1 MAFRATRFDG
11 RTASAQDVTVVA
23 DGDVLRIERGDAV
36 VERVPLADAVVSPR
50 LARAPRMIGLAD
62 GGTLEIDDDDGAFD
76 RALRHAGIAPGPAQR
91 LESHAA
97 GLAAAILMLVVGV
110 VWIYFIG
117 LPLAA
122 RTIAERTPPAVEAE
136 IGDELLSGAD
146 RAGVFQPST
155 LPAEK
160 RDAIARRFAALAAK
174 GAPAVRYKLEFRAM
188 HGDAGINA
196 LTLPGGTIVM
206 LDGMVDTATD
216 AALDGVF
223 AHELG
228 HVANRHTLRGLLE
241 ASGVGIL
248 ASALWG
254 DISVVATQSAL
265 VLGTV
270 AYSRDF
276 EREADAFAV
285 QVLAAS
291 GRSVEPMIQLLIEL
305 EKRRFDGD
313 AEPAFMSTHP
323 LTAERVQNMRTLLR
337 QRRHH

>member
-1 MAFRATRFDG
+1 MPVHATRFDG
-11 RTASAQDVTVVA
+11 HTASAHDVTVVV
-23 DGDVLRIERGDAV
+23 DGDALRVERGDAV
-36 VERVPLADAVVSPR
+36 VERIPLADAIVSPR
-50 LARAPRMIGLAD
+50 LAHAPRMIGLAD
-62 GGTLEIDDDDGAFD
+62 GGTLEVHDDDGALD
-76 RALRHAGIAPGPAQR
+76 RALRRTGIVPGPAQR

-97 GLAAAILMLVVGV
+97 GIAAAILMLVLGV
-110 VWIYFIG
+110 AWIYFIG

-136 IGDELLSGAD
+136 IGDDLLSGAD
-146 RAGVFQPST
+146 RGGVFQPST
-155 LPAEK
+155 LPADK
-160 RDAIARRFAALAAK
+160 RDALARRFAELAAK
-174 GAPAVRYKLEFRAM
+174 GAPDVRYRLEFRAM

-196 LTLPGGTIVM
+196 MTLPGGTIVM

-228 HVANRHTLRGLLE
+228 HVANRHTLRQLLE

-254 DISVVATQSAL
+254 DVSVVATQSAF

-291 GRSVEPMIQLLIEL
+291 GQSVEPMIQLLLEL
-305 EKRRFDGD
+305 EKRRFEGD

-323 LTAERVQNMRTLLR
+323 LTAERVQNMRKLMR
-337 QRRHH
+337 ERRHR